1 MKKTVT
7 TMLSFALAL
16 ILVSSLSSG
25 VILAKGDDD
34 HDNRKKNKNKYETV
48 KMHDVVIL
56 DCGFDEFE
64 TFTALV
70 VTGLQSSTGDSFGF
84 VLPDFNEL
92 SPTSCVEGIVAI
104 LEAGLRM
111 VNSSGGFNPGLIGFA
126 PGSETMFTRYTF
138 LKTTKMRV
146 PKQDD

>member
-48 KMHDVVIL
+48 IDVAIL
-56 DCGFDEFE
+56 DCANLAAGGVTAMFSAFDGPMDVAMEVGMV
-64 TFTALV
+64 A
-70 VTGLQSSTGDSFGF
+70 
-84 VLPDFNEL
+84 
-92 SPTSCVEGIVAI
+92 SCAENVAI
-104 LEAGLRM
+104 RPNNLWH
-111 VNSSGGFNPGLIGFA
+111 I
-126 PGSETMFTRYTF
+126 
-138 LKTTKMRV
+138 
-146 PKQDD
+146 